1 MDWQGVQPCSDG
13 RKTGRWEDYKISQ
26 PYSPGR
32 SMVHT
37 QDLDR
42 TLWEK
47 FSPSTNEKMN
57 QICHQMVNRQQTIC
71 EPRKENPQL
80 TYNVTNILGPNT
92 ALNYKTYHMLNQA
105 EKRTACISRAMI
117 HNGFDTRLKMYFSWT
132 PQRDRP
138 LSFPCTMRNTTAIYY
153 SITQIF
159 FLILWETNTFNTIN
173 IVFYFVDTRSRENA
187 SSPFLL
193 STRNTVPVTQQ
204 AITKYLLNECMCA
217 YYESG
222 ITLAANKI
230 LRNSIIFKIL
240 Y

>member
-13 RKTGRWEDYKISQ
+13 RKTGRWEDYKIFQ

-138 LSFPCTMRNTTAIYY
+138 LSFPCSMRNTTAIYY

-159 FLILWETNTFNTIN
+159 FFNPLGNQHIQHYQHSFLFCRYQKQGKCLITIFIVNTQHSACHT
-173 IVFYFVDTRSRENA
+173 A
-187 SSPFLL
+187 S
-193 STRNTVPVTQQ
+193 NHQ
-204 AITKYLLNECMCA
+204 
-217 YYESG
+217 
-222 ITLAANKI
+222 
-230 LRNSIIFKIL
+230 IFAE
-240 Y
+240 